1 MAFTVVL
8 PSLKADLKNCHADP
22 QIFIHSSF
30 RFLRIG
36 DSLPLLE
43 KTGLRIESIH
53 SRGQV
58 SPDGFWYDQQEDE
71 WVMLAQGGATLEIET
86 QSPVTMRAGD
96 YLLIPRGI
104 KHRVSESSDDAV
116 WLVLHIL

>member
-1 MAFTVVL
+1 MLILKSLFTV
-8 PSLKADLKNCHADP
+8 PSDASGSE
-22 QIFIHSSF
+22 IVS
-30 RFLRIG
+30 
-36 DSLPLLE
+36 PLLE

-96 YLLIPRGI
+96 YLLIPKGI

-116 WLVLHIL
+116 WLAIHFS